1 MPGPIVCVLNEEE
14 ARLLITGGIAYKCRS
29 RRHQHAA
36 KTIVDALVAAGEL
49 VYVGKHKNLATFR
62 DARSWRKKYL
72 RNKRGEVV
80 VCTMQLVRGGA

>member
-14 ARLLITGGIAYKCRS
+14 ARLLTAGGIAYKCRT
-29 RRHQHAA
+29 RRHRHAHR
-36 KTIVDALVAAGEL
+36 TIVDALVASGEL

-62 DARSWRKKYL
+62 DPRTWTKTYL
-72 RNKRGEVV
+72 RNNYGEVV